1 MNIKIYAGDKAHLIN
16 SNYYGYKFSCFSC
29 KDNND
34 TDTVYE
40 ILAVSLELKNPDK
53 DLIDFQNLKDD
64 DVKTLLDDAEK
75 HGFISYY
82 EMSDVDE

>member
-1 MNIKIYAGDKAHLIN
+1 MDIKIYAGDKAHLIN
-16 SNYYGYKFSCFSC
+16 SNYYGYRFSCFSC

-34 TDTVYE
+34 TDRVFGT
-40 ILAVSLELKNPDK
+40 LAVSLDLKNPDK

-64 DVKTLLDDAEK
+64 DVKTLLDDAEE

-82 EMSDVDE
+82 EINE